1 LSTLN
6 FNIFQILQFPISPF
20 PHGTNALSSIK
31 SFRLWGW
38 SPNIQTARDLYRFTF
53 QKILILFYRATFIR
67 FPSLA
72 FCLFNRI
79 FKNFL

>member
-20 PHGTNALSSIK
+20 PHGTNALSIIK
-31 SFRLWGW
+31 NFRLWGW

-53 QKILILFYRATFIR
+53 KKDFNFAIQGYFYQASFFGFLFI
-67 FPSLA
+67 
-72 FCLFNRI
+72 
-79 FKNFL
+79 